1 MVGNTGTYLDSPF
14 HRYAEGLD
22 LAALPLE
29 SCVELSAVLAR
40 TAGSGSRA
48 VDVGALAALD
58 VAGRAVLLHTG
69 GDAAWGHAGYAT
81 DAPYL
86 TEAGARWLAERG
98 ARLVGIDSV
107 SIDDIQ
113 GGGRRPAHSI
123 LLRAGIPV
131 VEHLTGLGQ
140 LPPTGFRFTAAPI
153 PLAGFGSFP
162 TRAYATIPEP

>member
-1 MVGNTGTYLDSPF
+1 MGPRQLR
-14 HRYAEGLD
+14 HR
-22 LAALPLE
+22 
-29 SCVELSAVLAR
+29 R
-40 TAGSGSRA
+40 
-48 VDVGALAALD
+48 
-58 VAGRAVLLHTG
+58 
-69 GDAAWGHAGYAT
+69 
-81 DAPYL
+81 PYL

-153 PLAGFGSFP
+153 PLAGFASFP
-162 TRAYATIPEP
+162 TRAYATIPQP